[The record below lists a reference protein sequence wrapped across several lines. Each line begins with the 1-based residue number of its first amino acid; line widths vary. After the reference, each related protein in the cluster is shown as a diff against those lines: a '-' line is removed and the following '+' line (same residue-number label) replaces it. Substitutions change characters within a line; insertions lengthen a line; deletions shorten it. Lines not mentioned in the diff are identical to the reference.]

1 MKNRGF
7 TLLELAI
14 FVCIMAVLMMTF
26 LNRVQFY
33 QEQAE
38 RAAMIGL
45 VVAVQDAL
53 TLHQGRLRIQGDETG
68 MVALEKINPI
78 NWLAE
83 KPRNYG
89 GEFYDPSAERISRGS
104 WVYDLK
110 AHELIYFPEHT
121 SHLVFSGEAKKWIRY
136 RVNLGQGGSL
146 IASAKGNMHTVSF
159 EAVEPYHWE
168 N

>member
-1 MKNRGF
+1 MKSRGF

-26 LNRVQFY
+26 LNRVTFY

-38 RAAMIGL
+38 RAAMIGV

-53 TLHQGRLRIQGDETG
+53 SMQQGRLRIKEDESG
-68 MVALEKINPI
+68 MVALGKVNPV

-83 KPRNYG
+83 KPRNYV
-89 GEFYDPSAERISRGS
+89 GEFYDPSAETVTRGS

-110 AHELIYFPEHT
+110 EHELIYFPEHT
-121 SHLVFSGEAKKWIRY
+121 SHLAFSGETKKWIRY
-136 RVNLGQGGSL
+136 RVSLGQSGSSIPL
-146 IASAKGNMHTVSF
+146 LKGNMHTVSF
-159 EAVEPYHWE
+159 ETVEPYHWE

>member
-14 FVCIMAVLMMTF
+14 FVSIMAVLMMTF
-26 LNRVQFY
+26 LNRVMYY

-38 RAAMIGL
+38 RAAMIGV

-53 TLHQGRLRIQGDETG
+53 TLQQARLRILGDEAG
-68 MVALEKINPI
+68 MVALRADNPI

-83 KPRNYG
+83 KPGNYG
-89 GEFYDPSAERISRGS
+89 GEFYDPSTKSVTRGS

-136 RVNLGQGGSL
+136 RVSLGQGGSS
-146 IASAKGNMHTVSF
+146 IALVKGNIPMVTF
-159 EAVEPYHWE
+159 DAVEPYHWE